1 MTREKAIKALGLM
14 EHVESIVVTYVPGE
28 QMEDTSVHEMKEA
41 CHMAVA
47 ALRAQPKKLDRSR
60 WVGCK
65 ECVPSWCKTCIRYDV
80 RNMDTICAFSCINH
94 SKHKPNNFCQS
105 CGRPLTEAAWAELE
119 RKIGGNDGTVD

>member
-60 WVGCK
+60 WDGC
-65 ECVPSWCKTCIRYDV
+65 EWCEEYSGTYIYQNGWKYC
-80 RNMDTICAFSCINH
+80 
-94 SKHKPNNFCQS
+94 PL
-105 CGRPLTEAAWAELE
+105 CGRPLTKAAWAELE
-119 RKIGGNDGTVD
+119 RRINGGTTD